1 MGKSAFA
8 QSPRATGYNPITG
21 KQEADGDLAKN
32 SAIQK

>member
-8 QSPRATGYNPITG
+8 QGPATGYNPITG

-32 SAIQK
+32 SVIQK